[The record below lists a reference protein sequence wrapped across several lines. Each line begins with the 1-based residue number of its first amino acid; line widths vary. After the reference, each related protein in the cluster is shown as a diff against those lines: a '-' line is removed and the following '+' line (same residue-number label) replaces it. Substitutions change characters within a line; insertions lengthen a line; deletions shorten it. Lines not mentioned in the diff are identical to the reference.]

1 MKLQVG
7 VKVLVQNE
15 SGEFLF
21 LRRDVSFRPG
31 APQKWDIPGG
41 RINPDE
47 SLMAALGREVKEETG
62 MSLESADELLAAQDI
77 FVDKAEVHVVRLT
90 YRGKA
95 TGDVKLSDE
104 HDAFKWMKLDE
115 ILSEEY
121 IDSYLVSVL
130 RSIKNT

>member
-21 LRRDVSFRPG
+21 LRRDASFKPG
-31 APQKWDIPGG
+31 MPQKWDIPGG
-41 RINPDE
+41 RINSEE
-47 SLMAALGREVKEETG
+47 SLMAALGREVKEETS

-104 HDAFKWMKLDE
+104 HDAFKWMRLDE

-130 RSIKNT
+130 RLIKNT